1 GAARPRRPEYA
12 TWGFAYVN
20 GELTMATAW
29 SRAAR
34 LADRTPASRNRYVD
48 FLRAASM
55 LVVTIGHWL
64 AAAPYFDASGE
75 LIGAHILTA
84 VPWTAWLTWIVQ
96 VMPIFFIV
104 GGYANGVSWR
114 AARRDS
120 RSYATWL
127 ESRLRRLV
135 WPLLP
140 LLVAWVAIVAIEYAR
155 GIRPELIRYG
165 SQVALIPIWFLAVYI
180 VIVLLVP
187 AMEAAWTRFGMRSF
201 WALTAAAIVVDI
213 LYFVGGVRWLGFVN
227 YLFVWGAISL
237 LGYAWLDDRF
247 PSPRMCL
254 LCAALARAVSRALV
268 LGGPYPVSMVSA
280 PAEPVSNTTPPKA
293 ALIALAIVQGGVLFA
308 LQGAARRWL
317 AGRSAW
323 TATVL
328 INANIMTLFIW
339 HLTATTL
346 VVLGSYLAGGVGL
359 HFEPGTT
366 AWWWSR
372 VPWLAVNA
380 IALVPLVLA
389 FGRFERPRPIEAPP
403 APAWRYVIGALMIGG
418 GLALLAGQGVG
429 GYGPFGLN
437 VWGLALAFT
446 GICLISRFAQS
457 SEEPA

>member
-1 GAARPRRPEYA
+1 
-12 TWGFAYVN
+12 
-20 GELTMATAW
+20 MATAW

-34 LADRTPASRNRYVD
+34 LADRTPESRNRYVD

-55 LVVTIGHWL
+55 LVVTVGHWL

-75 LIGAHILTA
+75 LIGSHVLTA
-84 VPWTAWLTWIVQ
+84 IPWTAWLTWIVQ
-96 VMPIFFIV
+96 VMPIFFII

-114 AARRDS
+114 AARRDG

-155 GIRPELIRYG
+155 GVRPELVRYG
-165 SQVALIPIWFLAVYI
+165 SQVAFIPVWFLAVYT

-187 AMEAAWTRFGMRSF
+187 AMEAAWTRFGMMSF
-201 WALTAAAIVVDI
+201 WALTGVAIVVDI
-213 LYFVGGVRWLGFVN
+213 LYFTGGVRWLGFVN

-247 PSPRMCL
+247 SSRRILL
-254 LCAALARAVSRALV
+254 LCAALALAVLLSLV
-268 LGGPYPVSMVSA
+268 LGGPYSVSMVSD
-280 PAEPVSNTTPPKA
+280 PDEPISNTTPPKVT
-293 ALIALAIVQGGVLFA
+293 LIALAIVQGGVLYV
-308 LQGAARRWL
+308 LQPAARRWL

-346 VVLGSYLAGGVGL
+346 VVLGSYLVGGVGL
-359 HFEPGTT
+359 RLEPGST

-372 VPWLAVNA
+372 IPWVAANA

-389 FGRFERPRPIEAPP
+389 FGRFERPRPVETPSARP
-403 APAWRYVIGALMIGG
+403 WRYVISVLTIGG
-418 GLALLAGQGVG
+418 GVALLAGQGVG
-429 GYGPFGLN
+429 GYGPLGLN

-446 GICLISRFAQS
+446 GICLISRFAKS
-457 SEEPA
+457 SEEPT

>member
-1 GAARPRRPEYA
+1 
-12 TWGFAYVN
+12 
-20 GELTMATAW
+20 MATAW
-29 SRAAR
+29 SRAAT

-55 LVVTIGHWL
+55 LVVTVGHWL

-75 LIGAHILTA
+75 LNATHILTV
-84 VPWTAWLTWIVQ
+84 VPWTAWLTWILQ

-114 AARRDS
+114 AARRDG

-135 WPLLP
+135 WPMLP
-140 LLVAWVAIVAIEYAR
+140 LLVAWVAIVAVEYAR
-155 GIRPELIRYG
+155 GVRPELIRYG
-165 SQVALIPIWFLAVYI
+165 SRVAFIPVWFLAMYL
-180 VIVLLVP
+180 VIVLLAP

-201 WALTAAAIVVDI
+201 WALTAAAIVVD
-213 LYFVGGVRWLGFVN
+213 LLFFVGGMRWLPFVN

-247 PSPRMCL
+247 SSRRMLL
-254 LCAALARAVSRALV
+254 LCAALALAVLLSLV
-268 LGGPYPVSMVSA
+268 FGGPYPVAMIGN
-280 PAEPVSNTTPPKA
+280 PGEPVSNTTPPKIT
-293 ALIALAIVQGGVLFA
+293 LIALAIVQGGVLFA
-308 LQGAARRWL
+308 LQGPARRWL

-346 VVLGSYLAGGVGL
+346 VILGSYLAGGVGL
-359 HFEPGTT
+359 HLEPGSAT
-366 AWWWSR
+366 WWWSR
-372 VPWLAVNA
+372 IPWIAANA

-389 FGRFERPRPIEAPP
+389 FGRFERPPPVEAPP
-403 APAWRYVIGALMIGG
+403 ASALRIVVGALTIGG

-429 GYGPFGLN
+429 GYGPLGLN

-446 GICLISRFAQS
+446 GIGLISRFAES